1 MWGFPFIVW
10 LSVLSFIITIYT
22 KKQDKKLYRR
32 KSYNS
37 KNLNPGLALTSFRT
51 ILLCFQQV
59 NLTWA
64 GVPIEKAA
72 LGQRSTKKKHV
83 TSISCRLEPV
93 KWSRVTGQQ
102 IPCFDRCQLI
112 ITWMSNIKEVLCK
125 PRLHISVN
133 LLHVVG
139 GWLPSCATPPLLSP
153 SSSCIHA
160 HEQYR

>member
-1 MWGFPFIVW
+1 MIVW

-22 KKQDKKLYRR
+22 KKQKKLYER

-37 KNLNPGLALTSFRT
+37 INFNPGLALTGFRT

-59 NLTWA
+59 DLTSA
-64 GVPIEKAA
+64 RDPMGKAA

-83 TSISCRLEPV
+83 TSISYRLEPAI
-93 KWSRVTGQQ
+93 WSRVTGQQ

-125 PRLHISVN
+125 SRLHVSVN
-133 LLHVVG
+133 LLVE
-139 GWLPSCATPPLLSP
+139 GWPPSCVTPPSP
-153 SSSCIHA
+153 SSSPSSSSCVRA
-160 HEQYR
+160 LEQYR